1 MLTITHTAADGT
13 RIDGTS
19 KGHPAIAILK
29 ENGWRWF
36 PSISTWGIRGSRDRA
51 PKTHIINATAA
62 ALRTAGHDVEL
73 DIDATPRPTEQVEAD
88 RADRQAA
95 RVDALAAKA
104 ERRSDQA
111 ERAWDAEQRAV
122 DKLPPGG
129 EPIKSG
135 HHSEGRHRRDIAKA
149 HNATRKAIDA
159 TDAAKQAQRR
169 AESATITT
177 CCLYSP
183 ETVAN
188 RIDKLRAEQ
197 RADQRLLDG
206 HERTLFVHHGIR
218 HTEKTPA
225 VEGEHRERVIARMSE
240 RADQI
245 TYWENIRTGQIV
257 DGTATNYGPDTIAKG
272 DAIAWRGEW
281 FEVKRVNK
289 KTVTIPSIVG
299 GSWTDTMPYAQ
310 ITGHRTAAEIAAAQT
325 NPAAVGE

>member
-13 RIDGTS
+13 LIDGTS
-19 KGHPAIAILK
+19 KGDPAIAILTA
-29 ENGWRWF
+29 NGWRWF
-36 PSISTWGIRGSRDRA
+36 PSIRTWGIRGSRDRA
-51 PKTHIINATAA
+51 PKTHIIDATAA
-62 ALRTAGHDVEL
+62 ALRTAGFDVEL
-73 DIDATPRPTEQVEAD
+73 DIDATPRPTAQVEGD
-88 RADRQAA
+88 RAARQAA

-104 ERRSDQA
+104 ERRSSQA
-111 ERAWDAEQRAV
+111 EQAWDAEQRAV

-159 TDAAKQAQRR
+159 TDAAKDAQRR
-169 AESATITT
+169 AESAAITT
-177 CCLYSP
+177 RARYNP

-188 RIDKLRAEQ
+188 RIDTLRAEQ

-218 HTEKTPA
+218 HTEKTTA
-225 VEGEHRERVIARMSE
+225 VEGDYRETVLARMSE

-245 TYWENIRTGQIV
+245 TYWESIRTEQIA
-257 DGTATNYGPDTIAKG
+257 DGTATNYGPDTITKG
-272 DAIAWRGEW
+272 DAIAWRGDW

-299 GSWTDTMPYAQ
+299 GSWTDTMPYTQ
-310 ITGHRTAAEIAAAQT
+310 ITGHKSAADIAAQT
-325 NPAAVGE
+325 NPAAAGE